1 MKTGS
6 ASEIVGSSSS
16 QTTERRSVES
26 SAKTRL
32 SSGGVEIK
40 VSHDEKK
47 SSSKENLKRVMIRAY
62 NLPFSLLTAK
72 PKISSEQAS
81 SSGYSTKQTVLE
93 KRSLQN
99 TSKIPNVANIPQE
112 TAYLAMSQEKA
123 PSQLEKG
130 SSEFPYMVDHAAAAE
145 FYIKNGHRSHKCFH
159 EQHGVGCNGQAK
171 DVKKSESSSP
181 QIENRQNSGRN
192 VYPWPKGNTS
202 GIKPA
207 SHAVP
212 PGQYA

>member
-1 MKTGS
+1 
-6 ASEIVGSSSS
+6 
-16 QTTERRSVES
+16 
-26 SAKTRL
+26 
-32 SSGGVEIK
+32 
-40 VSHDEKK
+40 
-47 SSSKENLKRVMIRAY
+47 
-62 NLPFSLLTAK
+62 
-72 PKISSEQAS
+72 
-81 SSGYSTKQTVLE
+81 
-93 KRSLQN
+93 
-99 TSKIPNVANIPQE
+99 
-112 TAYLAMSQEKA
+112 AMSQEKA

-130 SSEFPYMVDHAAAAE
+130 SSESPYMVDHAAAAE